1 MGSRCTTCF
10 CAHATHCIHASALH
24 KRTSQKGQR
33 QCLQAGKF
41 DSLLPQTSVNGK
53 IKRKRCC
60 LTFQLKRK
68 RKSLKAIYLNDK
80 HHLQEQQRVD
90 QQTPFCK
97 PSPSMPCGVPPTR
110 APAYTPILTHTQ
122 PTHSLTCKRNR
133 LVGFLSFFKLSLE
146 SFKTKD

>member
-24 KRTSQKGQR
+24 KRTSQKGQQ

-80 HHLQEQQRVD
+80 HHLQEHRQWISKLHFVNPVPACRAQCHPHALLP
-90 QQTPFCK
+90 THPFSHI
-97 PSPSMPCGVPPTR
+97 PNL
-110 APAYTPILTHTQ
+110 PIL
-122 PTHSLTCKRNR
+122 
-133 LVGFLSFFKLSLE
+133 
-146 SFKTKD
+146 